1 MKIGYVRVSSNEQ
14 ITDRQFK
21 LLVDSCDRIMAETIS
36 AKDIQRPVY
45 QETIDLLNEGD
56 TLVISSIDRAFRNT
70 MDALSE
76 ADKLRARGVHFQ
88 ILNLAIDTSNADG
101 RLAYTV
107 IAAVAQHERERISE
121 RVQQGQAI
129 AKAKGVHIGRPPV
142 MTPCDIRIAKRKLD
156 NGECTISEI
165 ANQFGIHPW
174 TVTRSLRRL
183 EDHK

>member
-1 MKIGYVRVSSNEQ
+1 MKFKRFLTLSIISLISFNSFGATSGRVEVSASTSTLETTKSNESSSNEQ

-45 QETIDLLNEGD
+45 QSTIDLLNEGD

-88 ILNLAIDTSNADG
+88 ILNLARGAVAALTSVKEKFTSLVELFSSIVPTYDG
-101 RLAYTV
+101 FMNNIAEI
-107 IAAVAQHERERISE
+107 IAAA
-121 RVQQGQAI
+121 
-129 AKAKGVHIGRPPV
+129 
-142 MTPCDIRIAKRKLD
+142 
-156 NGECTISEI
+156 
-165 ANQFGIHPW
+165 F
-174 TVTRSLRRL
+174 
-183 EDHK
+183 